1 MTLGNTIWENGIADE
16 EFYYFFLNTKLECIS
31 AYDLTFNNN
40 KWEFTLETSKY
51 PDMTKIIIDV
61 LYGDENSTATCTK
74 NSDNQ
79 KILCVVDKE
88 SQSKST
94 LVKIKKNKTS
104 KSTITWNNL
113 HEDKDIIMI
122 TELNVINVTEKYYS
136 GGKWSF
142 KMYLESS
149 DLPLNT
155 KVKIDLFYEGRESTG
170 TCILN
175 DEDFFLC
182 MPDEGNQS
190 SEDKIRINTTK
201 KFGSVIFINPN
212 ENLLFE
218 ETNVNTEEEEKNKN
232 GSILIIILS
241 ILGSLVAIAGLII
254 LFIYL
259 RKKYFNKYG
268 QLEADNQNKEANTIQ
283 TFRKK

>member
-1 MTLGNTIWENGIADE
+1 
-16 EFYYFFLNTKLECIS
+16 
-31 AYDLTFNNN
+31 
-40 KWEFTLETSKY
+40 
-51 PDMTKIIIDV
+51 MTKIIIDV

-94 LVKIKKNKTS
+94 LVKIKNNKTS

-122 TELNVINVTEKYYS
+122 TQLNVTNVTEKDYS

-149 DLPLNT
+149 DLPLNA
-155 KVKIDLFYEGRESTG
+155 KVKIDLFYEDRESTG

-190 SEDKIRINTTK
+190 SEDKIRINPTK
-201 KFGSVIFINPN
+201 KFGSVTFINPY

-218 ETNVNTEEEEKNKN
+218 ETNVNTEEEEEKNKN
-232 GSILIIILS
+232 GSILIIIFS

-259 RKKYFNKYG
+259 RKKYLNKYG
-268 QLEADNQNKEANTIQ
+268 QLETDNQNKETNTIQ
-283 TFRKK
+283 TFRKKVNFNC